1 MRVHIEWLQDGARNA
16 ARRDDI
22 IVVIDALRSAA
33 LIVTA
38 LSKGI
43 ERVFLAANIHE
54 ALRIKSLYGDDM
66 LIAGEGVG
74 MPIQGFE
81 VGNSP
86 IKLLKVLEERRPRY
100 MAIITEATSGTR
112 TVDAIFAENSNATVF
127 VGSPLNVSS
136 VAKVVEEYVEKLEK
150 DVTLVCS
157 GYLGKEFALEDF
169 MTAGLIARRFKSI
182 ESFDDN
188 VLAAMLVAEMF
199 ENDRDHYMLYQGR
212 SKSYKRLSEIGS
224 QEDIEYCLG
233 KDVYDTTPYA
243 VYRKEG
249 GMELIYFTK
258 FE

>member
-86 IKLLKVLEERRPRY
+86 IF
-100 MAIITEATSGTR
+100 T
-112 TVDAIFAENSNATVF
+112 ENSNATVF
-127 VGSPLNVSS
+127 VGSPLNASS

-249 GMELIYFTK
+249 GMELIYFAK